1 MPNLDISIQ
10 QKIDIRLLE
19 LSPRAFELFAGDLLV
34 YLGLE
39 NVAVTRYV
47 GDGGIDA
54 EGVVVTGAGLL
65 RLPTGVQVKR
75 KRTNV
80 QRPDIERFIG
90 ALTGRYSHGIFLTNA
105 DYSPS
110 AIKKAKS
117 SVPLVSTI
125 NGAEL
130 CVLMI
135 DYKLGISPGYNSR
148 DSGVI
153 VDEDYFAGLEEQTK
167 RFSVVRESEEEYK
180 VDNPKDHEIKIEPS
194 NDLVSLPALSYIL
207 RVDTTTIRG
216 WIERGQI
223 VPDSQ
228 SDSGSG
234 YYFRRDRVEEIR
246 AKMSL
251 DNGPT
256 TSEDWRQEFIQFAQS
271 HQLTR
276 SYKPVLIK
284 ALLQVVDE
292 DGNASIDEVAAL
304 FLEFYKDRQAR
315 GLVAEHDGSILKYPS
330 QVSLTDVK
338 SLVVRYPLNRLL
350 IKGFVLFD
358 KLTGSIRVMPEL
370 WNALR
375 YTDYISI
382 SRSAD
387 EQISYYYSR

>member
-1 MPNLDISIQ
+1 M
-10 QKIDIRLLE
+10 KIIEREIHTRLLA

-39 NVAVTRYV
+39 SVVVTRYV

-105 DYSPS
+105 GYSPS

-125 NGAEL
+125 NGTEL
-130 CVLMI
+130 CVLMVN
-135 DYKLGISPGYNSR
+135 YKLGIRTIVSNARGNTA
-148 DSGVI
+148 
-153 VDEDYFAGLEEQTK
+153 VDEDYFVGLEEQTK
-167 RFSVVRESEEEYK
+167 RFAILRDNAEEYRT
-180 VDNPKDHEIKIEPS
+180 DNPTDDRQVEIDPS
-194 NDLVSLPALSYIL
+194 QDLVSLPALSYIL
-207 RVDTTTIRG
+207 RVDTTTIRS
-216 WIERGQI
+216 WIERGQVI
-223 VPDSQ
+223 PDSQ
-228 SDSGSG
+228 SGGGKG

-246 AKMSL
+246 ANMSL
-251 DNGPT
+251 DQGPT
-256 TSEDWRQEFIQFAQS
+256 TSEEWRQEFIQFAES
-271 HQLTR
+271 RHLTR

-292 DGNASIDEVAAL
+292 DGNAHIEELAEL
-304 FLEFYKDRQAR
+304 FLNFYKQRQVM
-315 GLVAEHDGSILKYPS
+315 GLVAEREGSVLEHPS
-330 QVSLTDVK
+330 QVSLLEVK
-338 SLVVRYPLNRLL
+338 NLIIRYPLNRLL
-350 IKGFVLFD
+350 IKGFVVFD
-358 KLTGSIRVMPEL
+358 RATGLVSIMPNL

-382 SRSAD
+382 RKSVD
-387 EQISYYYSR
+387 EQIGYYYSR